1 MILDTGLIPY
11 EESFRLQSDM
21 VRKRKSGEVGDSLLI
36 TEHRPVFT
44 VGRRSGRDNLLVSEA
59 LLKKNGVSVINTDRG
74 GDITFHGPGQL
85 IIYPILDLKK
95 RARDLHKYLRD
106 LEEVAIGF
114 LNEYSIQAGRV
125 SGRTGVWIEG
135 KKIAFIGIA
144 ASDWITYH
152 GMSINVNIALDYFS
166 MINPCGMADIEVT
179 SIKRVLGRDISID
192 RAKIG
197 VVSHFKY
204 VFGPVAE

>member
-1 MILDTGLIPY
+1 MILDIGLVPY
-11 EESFRLQSDM
+11 EESFRLQDEM
-21 VRKRKSGEVGDSLLI
+21 VRKRKNGEVGDSLLI
-36 TEHRPVFT
+36 TEHKSVFT
-44 VGRRSGRDNLLVSEA
+44 VGRRTGWDNLLVSEV
-59 LLKKNGVSVINTDRG
+59 LLKKNGISVVRTDRG

-95 RARDLHKYLRD
+95 RTRDLHKYLRD

-114 LNEYSIQAGRV
+114 LNEYSIPAGRV
-125 SGRTGVWIEG
+125 SGRTGVWTTG

-179 SIKRVLGRDISID
+179 SIKRMLGHDISID
-192 RAKIG
+192 RAKIML
-197 VVSHFKY
+197 VSHFEH